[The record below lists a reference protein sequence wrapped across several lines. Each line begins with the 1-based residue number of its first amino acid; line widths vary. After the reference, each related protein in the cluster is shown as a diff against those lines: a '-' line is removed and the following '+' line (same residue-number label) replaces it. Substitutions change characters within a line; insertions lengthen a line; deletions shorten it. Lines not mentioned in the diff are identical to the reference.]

1 MMISLLWDFQK
12 LRIGIIERRRSR
24 LGDSGVSKFV
34 VQTLESSRIMENQWN
49 HGESSRFI
57 DADRGSM
64 TKHKVQIWFVGL
76 SSLVWMLFGTR
87 EDPGQERVV
96 ESTSRARFML
106 HHR

>member
-1 MMISLLWDFQK
+1 MTQELT
-12 LRIGIIERRRSR
+12 R
-24 LGDSGVSKFV
+24 LGEEQRPKPRNSWSKPSNHP
-34 VQTLESSRIMENQWN
+34 ESWKTMWN

-64 TKHKVQIWFVGL
+64 TKHKVQVWFVGL

-87 EDPGQERVV
+87 EDPGQDRVV
-96 ESTSRARFML
+96 ERTSRARFML